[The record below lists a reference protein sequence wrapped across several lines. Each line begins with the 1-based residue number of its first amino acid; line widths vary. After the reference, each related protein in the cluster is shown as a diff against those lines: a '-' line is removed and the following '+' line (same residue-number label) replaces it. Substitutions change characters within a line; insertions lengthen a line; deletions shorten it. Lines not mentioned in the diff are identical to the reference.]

1 MSRKELI
8 DMSRKIVFQAWMFK
22 LNEIPVEEIA
32 RQGFTAIQTSPLQP
46 IKEPIHSNLDNA
58 WAIYQPVD
66 FTIGNGL
73 GTEED
78 LKNLANKCHDNGLK
92 LIVDVVLHHVANE
105 RGNDVSHLVSEKYR
119 HFYNDSFIN
128 ISNYNDEYEL
138 TCKSLAGLPPLDLE
152 NKTIIEAQF
161 NHLRQLKNCGVNGCR
176 IDAYKHLIKSYRVKL
191 AEELRKLGMF
201 EYSYGEMIYADSR
214 LQSNYNEM
222 PIYVNQSLCSSD
234 QYGAIISHDDFNNSE
249 NPYLHKD
256 INWFLAE
263 YGYFIDNPLKQNVV
277 YFCRPDDHIWRTDN
291 IRYINARR

>member
-1 MSRKELI
+1 
-8 DMSRKIVFQAWMFK
+8 MSRKIVFQAWMFK

-32 RQGFTAIQTSPLQP
+32 KQGFTAIQTSPLQP

-58 WAIYQPVD
+58 WAIYQPID
-66 FTIGNGL
+66 YTIGNDL
-73 GTEED
+73 GAEED
-78 LKNLANKCHDNGLK
+78 LRNLANKCHDNGLK

-105 RGNDVSHLVSEKYR
+105 KGNDVSHLVKDEYR

-128 ISNYNDEYEL
+128 INDYNNEYEL
-138 TCKSLAGLPPLDLE
+138 THRSLAGLPALDLE
-152 NKTIIEAQF
+152 NETIIEAQF
-161 NHLRQLKNCGVNGCR
+161 NYLRQLKATGADGVR

-191 AEELRKLGMF
+191 AEELKKLDMY

-234 QYGAIISHDDFNNSE
+234 QYGAILSHDDFNNSE

-277 YFCRPDDHIWRTDN
+277 YFCRLDDHIWRTDN

>member
-1 MSRKELI
+1 
-8 DMSRKIVFQAWMFK
+8 MFK

-46 IKEPIHSNLDNA
+46 IKEPIRSDLNNA
-58 WAIYQPVD
+58 WAIYQPID
-66 FTIGNGL
+66 FTIGNDL

-138 TCKSLAGLPPLDLE
+138 TCKSLAGLPALDLE

-161 NHLRQLKNCGVNGCR
+161 NYLRQLKNCGVNGCR

-191 AEELRKLGMF
+191 AEELKKLGMF